1 MKKKTELIGIRTTKE
16 IKNYIE
22 TEADK
27 REWTVSKTAERMLE
41 EYIAIQ
47 TKKRR
52 EEEGKL

>member
-1 MKKKTELIGIRTTKE
+1 MKKKTEFLSIKTTKE

-22 TEADK
+22 KEADK
-27 REWTVSKTAERMLE
+27 REWTISKTAERMLE

>member
-27 REWTVSKTAERMLE
+27 REWTVSKTAERMIE
-41 EYIAIQ
+41 KYIAIQ